1 MPCSAC
7 GGGSTSQRSH
17 FNLTGKG
24 NFKGEQKKVVNLTP
38 TQARYHHMRR
48 AQHLAAAARRRRHF
62 SMRF

>member
-7 GGGSTSQRSH
+7 GGSTSQRSQ

-24 NFKGEQKKVVNLTP
+24 NFKVAQKKVVNLTP
-38 TQARYHHMRR
+38 TQARYLQMWR
-48 AQHLAAAARRRRHF
+48 AQQHAAAAGRRRHF